1 MIKLLCRLF
10 VKDADNVASPEVRRR
25 YGTLVSTVG
34 ILLNIV
40 LCLGKLLA
48 GWISGSVAMT
58 ADALNNLS
66 DAGAQIISLISF
78 KISSK
83 PADRDH
89 PFGHARIEY
98 VASLIVS
105 FLILTIGVELLR
117 SSLEKLIHP
126 RETEFSLVAVII
138 LGVSVLVKLWLC
150 LFNRVISRRIGS
162 KVMEATSADSLS
174 DAGATAAVLVSTLI
188 LKFFGV
194 DIDAYMGIAV
204 AVFILVA
211 GGKLLLETNNL
222 LLGEAPDEEVVE
234 SIKRV
239 VSLYPEALGIHDL
252 VVHNYGP
259 HRTIASLHV
268 EVDGPQ
274 DVFHT
279 HDVIDNIERQ
289 LVTELGISCTIHM
302 DPIVTNDEEVTALRE
317 GVSALITEIDGAW
330 KIHDFRFVKGDTH
343 RNLIFDVVV
352 PFECKLS
359 DGEIARLVNER
370 IKRIG
375 EDCFAVITVDKE

>member
-1 MIKLLCRLF
+1 MIRLLCKLF
-10 VKDADNVASPEVRRR
+10 VKDAENVTSPEVRRR

-34 ILLNIV
+34 ILLNV
-40 LCLGKLLA
+40 LLCLGKLLA
-48 GWISGSVAMT
+48 SVLSGSVAMT

-78 KISSK
+78 KISAK
-83 PADRDH
+83 PADRGH
-89 PFGHARIEY
+89 PFGHARVEY

-117 SSLEKLIHP
+117 SSIEKLIHP
-126 RETEFSLVAVII
+126 KETEFSLVAVII
-138 LGVSVLVKLWLC
+138 LGISVALKLWLC
-150 LFNRVISRRIGS
+150 LFNRVISKKIGS

-174 DAGATAAVLVSTLI
+174 DAGATAAVLVSSLI
-188 LKFFGV
+188 LKFFHV

-211 GGKLLLETNNL
+211 GGKLLFETNNL
-222 LLGEAPDEEVVE
+222 LLGEAPDEEMVE
-234 SIKRV
+234 SIQLV
-239 VSLYPEALGIHDL
+239 VSQYPEVLGIHDL

-259 HRTIASLHV
+259 GRTIASLHV
-268 EVDGPQ
+268 EVDGS
-274 DVFHT
+274 DNVFHT
-279 HDVIDNIERQ
+279 HDVIDNIERR
-289 LVTELGISCTIHM
+289 LVAELGISCTIHM
-302 DPIVTNDEEVTALRE
+302 DPIVTDDEEVTEIRNK
-317 GVSALITEIDGAW
+317 VIALIESIDPAW

-359 DGEIARLVNER
+359 DRDIGQVVDKK
-370 IKRIG
+370 IKEIG

>member
-1 MIKLLCRLF
+1 MIGLLCKLF
-10 VKDADNVASPEVRRR
+10 IKDADNVTSPEVRRR
-25 YGTLVSTVG
+25 YGTLASAVG
-34 ILLNIV
+34 ILLNV
-40 LCLGKLLA
+40 LLCIGKLLA
-48 GWISGSVAMT
+48 GSLSGSVAMT

-89 PFGHARIEY
+89 PFGHARMEY

-117 SSLEKLIHP
+117 SSIEKLISP
-126 RETEFSLVAVII
+126 KATEFNPVAVVI
-138 LGVSVLVKLWLC
+138 LAVSVAVKLWLC

-174 DAGATAAVLVSTLI
+174 DAGATAAVLVSSLI
-188 LKFFGV
+188 LKFFDV

-211 GGKLLLETNNL
+211 GGKLLVETNNL

-268 EVDGPQ
+268 EVDGSK

-279 HDVIDNIERQ
+279 HDVIDNIERR
-289 LVTELGISCTIHM
+289 LISELGISCTIHM
-302 DPIVTNDEEVTALRE
+302 DPIVTDDEEVTSLRE
-317 GVSALITEIDGAW
+317 QVSALIAEVDGTW

-352 PFECKLS
+352 PFECKMS
-359 DGEIARLVNER
+359 DGEIGAIVDGK
-370 IKRIG
+370 IKEIG

>member
-1 MIKLLCRLF
+1 MIRLLCKLF
-10 VKDADNVASPEVRRR
+10 IKDADNVTSPEVRRR

-34 ILLNIV
+34 ILLNV
-40 LCLGKLLA
+40 LLCIGKLLA
-48 GWISGSVAMT
+48 SLLSGSVAMT

-78 KISSK
+78 KISAK

-89 PFGHARIEY
+89 PFGHARVEY

-117 SSLEKLIHP
+117 SSIEKLVHP
-126 RETEFSLVAVII
+126 KETEFSLVAVII
-138 LGVSVLVKLWLC
+138 LGVSVVLKLWLC
-150 LFNRVISRRIGS
+150 LFNRAISRKIGS

-174 DAGATAAVLVSTLI
+174 DAGATAAVLLSSLI

-211 GGKLLLETNNL
+211 GGKLLFETNDL
-222 LLGEAPDEEVVE
+222 LLGEAPDEDLVT
-234 SIKRV
+234 SIKQV
-239 VSLYPEALGIHDL
+239 VLQYPEVLGIHDL

-259 HRTIASLHV
+259 GRTIASLHV
-268 EVDGPQ
+268 EVDGS
-274 DVFHT
+274 DNVFHT
-279 HDVIDNIERQ
+279 HDVIDNIERR
-289 LVTELGISCTIHM
+289 LVSELAISCTIHM
-302 DPIVTNDEEVTALRE
+302 DPIVTDDEEVTQMRDN
-317 GVSALITEIDGAW
+317 VVALIESIDPAW

-359 DGEIARLVNER
+359 DHEIGQVVDTR
-370 IKRIG
+370 IKEIG

>member
-1 MIKLLCRLF
+1 MIAFLCKLF
-10 VKDADNVASPEVRRR
+10 VKDADNINSPDVRRR
-25 YGTLVSTVG
+25 YGTFVSTVG
-34 ILLNIV
+34 IILNIL

-48 GWISGSVAMT
+48 GALCGSVAMT

-66 DAGAQIISLISF
+66 DAGSQIISLISF
-78 KISSK
+78 KISAK

-98 VASLIVS
+98 VASMIVS
-105 FLILTIGVELLR
+105 FLIITIGVELLK
-117 SSLEKLIHP
+117 SSVGKIFSPE
-126 RETEFSLVAVII
+126 ETVFDLVAVIV
-138 LGVSVLVKLWLC
+138 LAVSILVKLWLYF
-150 LFNRVISRRIGS
+150 FNRTVSRRIGS
-162 KVMEATSADSLS
+162 KIMEATSADSLS
-174 DAGATAAVLVSTLI
+174 DAGATSAVLVSTLV

-194 DIDAYMGIAV
+194 DIDAYVGIAV
-204 AVFILVA
+204 AIFILIA

-222 LLGEAPDEEVVE
+222 LLGEAPDEEIVDSIRAIVE
-234 SIKRV
+234 H
-239 VSLYPEALGIHDL
+239 YPEALGIHDM

-268 EVDGPQ
+268 EVDGSA

-279 HDVIDNIERQ
+279 HDIIDNIEKQ
-289 LVTELGISCTIHM
+289 IFEELGIPCTIHM
-302 DPIVTNDEEVTALRE
+302 DPIVTNDEEVTSLRAE
-317 GVSALITEIDGAW
+317 VSTRIREIDGTW

-359 DGEIARLVNER
+359 DGEIRHIIGQK
-370 IKRIG
+370 IKEIG
-375 EDCFAVITVDKE
+375 EDCFAVITIDKE